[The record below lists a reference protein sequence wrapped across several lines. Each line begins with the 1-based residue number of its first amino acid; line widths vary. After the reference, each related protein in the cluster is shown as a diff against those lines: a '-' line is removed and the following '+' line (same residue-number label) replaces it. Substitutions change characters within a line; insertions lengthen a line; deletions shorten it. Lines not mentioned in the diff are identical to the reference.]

1 MPGNLPKPSGLD
13 RVYKA
18 LTHPGVEIPLYG
30 ALAAG
35 DIEMAIEDRKK
46 GKSGLLPALGAGA
59 LGLMAAPHVI
69 DLIKTMRGKTASD
82 VKTVAY
88 LKSVL

>member
-1 MPGNLPKPSGLD
+1 MPGEIPKPSGLD

-35 DIEMAIEDRKK
+35 EIDHAIDERKK
-46 GKSGLLPALGAGA
+46 GKSGLIPALGAGA

-69 DLIKTMRGKTASD
+69 DLVRAMRGKTAID
-82 VKTVAY
+82 TTTVEH
-88 LKSVL
+88 LKSIL

>member
-1 MPGNLPKPSGLD
+1 MPGKIPKPSGLD

-35 DIEMAIEDRKK
+35 EIDHAVEERKK

-59 LGLMAAPHVI
+59 LGLMAAPHVV
-69 DLIKTMRGKTASD
+69 DLVRMLRGKTASSTP
-82 VKTVAY
+82 VIEH
-88 LKSVL
+88 LKSIL

>member
-1 MPGNLPKPSGLD
+1 MPGNIPKPSGLD

-35 DIEMAIEDRKK
+35 EIDHAIDERKK
-46 GKSGLLPALGAGA
+46 GRSGVIPALGAGA

-69 DLIKTMRGKTASD
+69 DLIKAMRGKAASD
-82 VKTVAY
+82 VKTVDY